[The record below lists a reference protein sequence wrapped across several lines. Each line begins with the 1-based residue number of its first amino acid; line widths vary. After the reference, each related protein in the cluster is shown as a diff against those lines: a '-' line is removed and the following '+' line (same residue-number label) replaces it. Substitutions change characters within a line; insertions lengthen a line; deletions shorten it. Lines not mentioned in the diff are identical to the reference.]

1 MRYLACLLPLL
12 VVTAVAAPRVEQG
25 PDGLSV
31 RTAHYLATFAADS
44 GLLHTLTLADGMS
57 LLTNTRLYCDVLPD
71 GRRNFSARADAPAT
85 ATVAADGSVVIETVG
100 KLFDPDGKVS
110 ATFPFGYRARY
121 QFDDTAQV
129 RLAVSLIPGFDS
141 DGVYGFA
148 GHVLSIADQRE
159 FFVNTADGLISEL
172 AATRPGRTYQSEREP
187 LSPTDP
193 YVGVVLRSGQ
203 VVQFRLMADAEGVLN
218 TCFHDLGEGPTH
230 LFFCPLSGSNPR
242 RAVKGTAWTHELM
255 IEAMPLAAWGKAKP

>member
-85 ATVAADGSVVIETVG
+85 ATVAADGSVVITPAQ
-100 KLFDPDGKVS
+100 L
-110 ATFPFGYRARY
+110 GYLLEGIDWRMPQKTWRP
-121 QFDDTAQV
+121 TA
-129 RLAVSLIPGFDS
+129 
-141 DGVYGFA
+141 A
-148 GHVLSIADQRE
+148 G
-159 FFVNTADGLISEL
+159 
-172 AATRPGRTYQSEREP
+172 
-187 LSPTDP
+187 
-193 YVGVVLRSGQ
+193 
-203 VVQFRLMADAEGVLN
+203 
-218 TCFHDLGEGPTH
+218 
-230 LFFCPLSGSNPR
+230 
-242 RAVKGTAWTHELM
+242 
-255 IEAMPLAAWGKAKP
+255 